1 VNRAALLSWEGLAP
15 TTVYRAT
22 EVVDGQASR
31 AGSSSRRRAASRR
44 RLLLHFGRQGHS
56 GAEQSAGFRSMLM
69 ARPRAARRPRIGLAL
84 AGGGPLGAI
93 YEIGVLAALAEALRG
108 VDLNEME
115 VYVGVSAGSFIA
127 AGLANGYTP
136 HDLSRVFIEETK
148 SEDRFDPALLLKPAL
163 REYGRRVVS
172 LPPLLLEAL
181 WEYAMRPGNPLAA
194 LQRLARALPTGLFDG
209 EQIDRYLSRIFSS
222 PGRSNDFRK
231 LRHKLY
237 IVAAELDTGES
248 VAFGAPGVD
257 HVPISRAVQ
266 ASSALPGLFPPVDIG
281 GHFFVDGALRK
292 TLHASVAL
300 AHGVDLLLCVNPL
313 VPFYARQHSLGEAGQ
328 RRRDHRLEK
337 LVEGGLPVVLAQT
350 YRAIIHSRLDA
361 GMERYKTAYPDS
373 DIVLFQPN
381 RSDADMFF
389 TNLFSYSGRHRLCEH
404 AYQKMRRELWERRH
418 ELGPKLAKHGITIDA
433 AVLREEKRTLVKS
446 LRRRRSYQLDT
457 EASQTARSLAATLDD
472 LQRWLAG
479 HGLA

>member
-1 VNRAALLSWEGLAP
+1 VERSATGRSFVMVRAR
-15 TTVYRAT
+15 T
-22 EVVDGQASR
+22 
-31 AGSSSRRRAASRR
+31 RR
-44 RLLLHFGRQGHS
+44 
-56 GAEQSAGFRSMLM
+56 
-69 ARPRAARRPRIGLAL
+69 PPRIGLAL

-93 YEIGVLAALAEALRG
+93 YEIGVLSALSEALHG
-108 VDLNEME
+108 FDFNEAE

-136 HDLSRVFIEETK
+136 QDLSRLFIEDARFH
-148 SEDRFDPALLLKPAL
+148 DRFDPALLLRPAL
-163 REYGRRVVS
+163 GEYARRLAS
-172 LPPLLLEAL
+172 LPPLVAEAA
-181 WEYAMRPGNPLAA
+181 WAYISRPGNA
-194 LQRLARALPTGLFDG
+194 LGALERLGRALPTGLFDG
-209 EQIDRYLSRIFSS
+209 EQIDRYLSRIFDA

-266 ASSALPGLFPPVDIG
+266 ASSALPGLFPPVEIG
-281 GHFFVDGALRK
+281 GHYFVDGALRK

-313 VPFYARQHSLGEAGQ
+313 VPYYARQHSLGEAGQ
-328 RRRDHRLEK
+328 RRRRDHRLDK

-361 GMERYKTAYPDS
+361 GMERYKTAYPES

-418 ELGPKLAKHGITIDA
+418 ELGPKLARHGVTIDA
-433 AVLREEKRTLVKS
+433 AVLRDEKRTLVRS
-446 LRRRRSYQLDT
+446 LRRQRQYRIDT
-457 EASQTARSLAATLDD
+457 EASQTARALAATLDD

-479 HGLA
+479 HGAA

>member
-1 VNRAALLSWEGLAP
+1 MTLRP
-15 TTVYRAT
+15 PP
-22 EVVDGQASR
+22 Q
-31 AGSSSRRRAASRR
+31 
-44 RLLLHFGRQGHS
+44 Q
-56 GAEQSAGFRSMLM
+56 RS
-69 ARPRAARRPRIGLAL
+69 RIGIAL

-93 YEIGVLAALAEALRG
+93 YEIGVLSALSEALHG
-108 VDLNEME
+108 VEFNRAE

-136 HDLSRVFIEETK
+136 QDLARLFIEDAH
-148 SEDRFDPALLLKPAL
+148 SEDRFDPALLLRPAF
-163 REYGRRVVS
+163 REYGRRLAS
-172 LPPLLLEAL
+172 LPPLIAEAA
-181 WEYAMRPGNPLAA
+181 WAYITHPGNVLRA
-194 LQRLARALPTGLFDG
+194 LERLGRALPTGLFDG
-209 EQIDRYLSRIFSS
+209 EQIDRYLARIFAG
-222 PGRSNDFRK
+222 PGRTNDFRK
-231 LRHKLY
+231 LRRKLY

-248 VAFGAPGVD
+248 VAFGAAGVD

-266 ASSALPGLFPPVDIG
+266 ASSALPGLFPPVEID
-281 GHFFVDGALRK
+281 GHCFVDGALRK

-313 VPFYARQHSLGEAGQ
+313 VPFYARRHSLGEAPQ

-361 GMERYKTAYPDS
+361 GMERYKTAYPHS

-418 ELGPKLAKHGITIDA
+418 ELAPRLARHGISIDA
-433 AVLREEKRTLVKS
+433 AVLRDEKRTLVRS
-446 LRRRRSYQLDT
+446 LRRRREYRIDT
-457 EASQTARSLAATLDD
+457 RASQTARALAATLDD

-479 HGLA
+479 QGVS

>member
-1 VNRAALLSWEGLAP
+1 M
-15 TTVYRAT
+15 
-22 EVVDGQASR
+22 
-31 AGSSSRRRAASRR
+31 
-44 RLLLHFGRQGHS
+44 
-56 GAEQSAGFRSMLM
+56 SAIRCN
-69 ARPRAARRPRIGLAL
+69 ARPRIGLAL

-93 YEIGVLAALAEALRG
+93 YEIGVLAALSEALHG
-108 VDLNEME
+108 VDFNDAE

-136 HDLSRVFIEETK
+136 QDLSRLFIEDAS
-148 SEDRFDPALLLKPAL
+148 SEDRFDPALLLRPAL
-163 REYGRRVVS
+163 REYARRIAS
-172 LPPLLLEAL
+172 LPPLIVEAA
-181 WEYAMRPGNPLAA
+181 WEYIAHPGNPLRS
-194 LQRLARALPTGLFDG
+194 LQRLARALPTGIFEGD
-209 EQIDRYLSRIFSS
+209 QIDRYLARIFAAS
-222 PGRSNDFRK
+222 GCTNDFRK
-231 LRHKLY
+231 LRHRLY

-266 ASSALPGLFPPVDIG
+266 ASCALPGLFPPVDID

-313 VPFYARQHSLGEAGQ
+313 VPFYARHHSLGESGH
-328 RRRDHRLEK
+328 RHRDHRMEK

-361 GMERYKTAYPDS
+361 GMERYKSAYPHT

-404 AYQKMRRELWERRH
+404 AYQKTRRELWERRH
-418 ELGPKLAKHGITIDA
+418 ELAPKLARNGVTIDV
-433 AVLREEKRTLVKS
+433 AVLRDEKRTLVKS
-446 LRRRRSYQLDT
+446 LRRPRQYRIDT
-457 EASQTARSLAATLDD
+457 AASQTARTLSATLDD

-479 HGLA
+479 QAAA